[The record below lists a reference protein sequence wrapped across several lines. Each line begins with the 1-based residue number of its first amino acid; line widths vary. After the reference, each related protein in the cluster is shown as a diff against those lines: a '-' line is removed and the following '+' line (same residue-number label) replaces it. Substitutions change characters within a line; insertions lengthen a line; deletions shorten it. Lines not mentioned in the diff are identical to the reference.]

1 MGSGGTARRLQST
14 GSAAVVQGLL
24 GGIFPDQELRQIP
37 VHLVARR
44 LKHLPIMRETWVSS
58 LGREDPLEKKMA
70 THSSILAWE
79 IPEKRSW
86 AGYRPWGREELDMT
100 E

>member
-1 MGSGGTARRLQST
+1 MAKNLPT
-14 GSAAVVQGLL
+14 VQ
-24 GGIFPDQELRQIP
+24 
-37 VHLVARR
+37 
-44 LKHLPIMRETWVSS
+44 ETQFRS
-58 LGREDPLEKKMA
+58 LGWEDPLEKKMA
-70 THSSILAWE
+70 TQSSILAWE